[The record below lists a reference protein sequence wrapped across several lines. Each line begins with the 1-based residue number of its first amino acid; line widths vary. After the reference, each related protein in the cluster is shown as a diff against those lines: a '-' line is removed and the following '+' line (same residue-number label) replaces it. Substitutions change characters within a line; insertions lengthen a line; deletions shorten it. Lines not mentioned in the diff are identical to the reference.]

1 MKKILKLCSL
11 FLLILTTSSASVI
24 SGELESEKSKS
35 YSKTYTVSSGDKIII
50 DNSFGEM
57 KISTWSRNEIKVD
70 VSMTV
75 KASSDE
81 RAQEIL
87 DMIRIE
93 DSKKG
98 SEVSFKTHINHENSD
113 DRHNDRKHRDE
124 NTSFKINYTV
134 YLPNNMSLDATNQ
147 FGAMSIG
154 DYDGGITLESKFGSL
169 TAGKLTQPKKISVQF
184 GKATIES
191 IHSGKVS
198 IQFSK
203 AQINKLSGDITADLN
218 QSHGVKLNLTN
229 DLKKLDIH
237 NNFSEIYLDADKNLS
252 ANFTIRNSFGGFSNK
267 TDFPVT
273 REKENENRYFNNNQN
288 YSGKSGSGNI
298 PVNVKSNFGHVTLGH
313 DISFD
318 MNAKS
323 DKKKA

>member
-1 MKKILKLCSL
+1 MKKILTFCSL
-11 FLLILTTSSASVI
+11 ILLTLSTASASVPTD
-24 SGELESEKSKS
+24 ELESEKSKS
-35 YSKTYTVSSGDKIII
+35 YSKTYSVSSGDKIVL

-57 KISTWSRNEIKVD
+57 KISTWTRNEIKVD

-75 KASSDE
+75 KAATDQ

-87 DMIRIE
+87 DMIRID

-98 SEVSFKTHINHENSD
+98 SEVSFKTHLDHGNSD
-113 DRHNDRKHRDE
+113 KNRDRTNRDE
-124 NTSFKINYTV
+124 KTNFKINYTV
-134 YLPNNMSLDATNQ
+134 YLPNNMALDATNQ

-169 TAGKLTQPKKISVQF
+169 TAGKLNQPKKVSVQF

-191 IHSGKVS
+191 INSGKIS

-203 AQINKLSGDITADLN
+203 AQIDKLSGDITADFN
-218 QSHGVKLNLTN
+218 QSHGVKLNLSN
-229 DLKKLDIH
+229 DLRKLDIH
-237 NNFSEIYLDADKNLS
+237 NNFSEVYLDADKNLS
-252 ANFTIRNSFGGFSNK
+252 ASFSIRNSFGGFSNK

-273 REKENENRYFNNNQN
+273 REKENENRYFNSNQN

-298 PVNVKSNFGHVTLGH
+298 PVNVKSSFGHVTLGH

-318 MNAKS
+318 VNAKS
-323 DKKKA
+323 EKKKA